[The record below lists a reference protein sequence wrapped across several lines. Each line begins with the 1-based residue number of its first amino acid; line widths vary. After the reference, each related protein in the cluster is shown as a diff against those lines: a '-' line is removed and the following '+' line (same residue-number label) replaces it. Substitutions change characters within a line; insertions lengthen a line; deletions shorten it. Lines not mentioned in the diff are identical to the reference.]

1 MLAQLAERLAVV
13 CFYSPLESFRRSDSS
28 VGRALALHARGQR
41 FETVSDLPSK
51 EGTIAKWSN
60 AGDLRSSPLQVRGFD
75 PHSCLSVLGKTLNYH
90 VKHLHDSQVW
100 RLVIC

>member
-1 MLAQLAERLAVV
+1 MIAQLAERLAVV
-13 CFYSPLESFRRSDSS
+13 CFYSPLESFRSSDSS
-28 VGRALALHARGQR
+28 VGRALALHARGQQ
-41 FETVSDLPSK
+41 FETVSELGD
-51 EGTIAKWSN
+51 TIAKWSN
-60 AGDLRSSPLQVRGFD
+60 AGDLSMLSSPLQVRGFD